1 MVNAGDTKIIIGPSR
16 QVAESGQALWEFRL
30 SGGCAAGGL
39 GRICAG
45 VKSIVCLPLESIMQM
60 LCTIKYVLTCE
71 KLDLQ
76 AVTIHEVKQSSLK
89 EQLLRM
95 VHKATQRPSE
105 HGLPPHRPF
114 AADRWL
120 RISCGR

>member
-1 MVNAGDTKIIIGPSR
+1 
-16 QVAESGQALWEFRL
+16 
-30 SGGCAAGGL
+30 
-39 GRICAG
+39 
-45 VKSIVCLPLESIMQM
+45 MQM